1 MSYNEMVLDMVDELL
16 DSEGDVV
23 IAGITFSRSQILKEL
38 DPIAYREVCLGY
50 VSCHLE
56 DLQDELECL
65 DPESDADQVE
75 FLKERIA
82 ELEEF

>member
-1 MSYNEMVLDMVDELL
+1 MMNEMITDMVDEML
-16 DSEGDVV
+16 DEGGDVV
-23 IAGITFSRSQILKEL
+23 IGGRTFSRSYILEQL

-50 VSCHLE
+50 VNCHLD
-56 DLQDELECL
+56 DLQDELQCL
-65 DPESDADQVE
+65 DPETDADQVE